1 LVSTKVK
8 YLKKCQASPDINR
21 ENKGEAKRKHLSLHF
36 NNNMVSKGFY
46 CSLTALFVF
55 CIISLFFGG
64 CAQVGVPTG
73 GPRDSLPPVLV
84 SAVPALYQTNF
95 TADKIVFTFNEY
107 VNVEDI
113 QKNLLVSPYPKVNP
127 LVSSKLRTVTVK
139 LKDTLLAN
147 TTYAI
152 NFGNAIKDINEGNP
166 YKNFTYVFS
175 TGNTVDSL
183 TFSGQIIL
191 AENGKKDSTMVALLY
206 RNADDT
212 TVQHRKPNYIARCDS
227 AGKFTFTNLSG
238 GNYKVYGLKDNDG
251 GKTYNSKTEVFAFLD
266 HEIIVSDSTSPV
278 TLYAYMEEKDK
289 KKGAVTKSLP
299 EKKLRY
305 ITPVSSAEQSLLD
318 SLVINFNRP
327 IKTFD
332 PQKIILTDSN
342 LNKIQTSINLDSTK
356 KILSIKAAWAEDNGY
371 RLILDKAAVADT
383 LGDQLTKSDTIKFKS
398 KKIADYG
405 SILIRFTNM
414 DLKKHPVLQFVK
426 GEEMFKSIPI
436 TGSTWSDKMF
446 EPGEYELRI
455 LFDDNNNGKW
465 DPGNYKLK
473 LQPEQAITI
482 DRKLSIRANWD
493 NERDVKL

>member
-1 LVSTKVK
+1 
-8 YLKKCQASPDINR
+8 
-21 ENKGEAKRKHLSLHF
+21 
-36 NNNMVSKGFY
+36 MVSKGFFY
-46 CSLTALFVF
+46 SFSALAVF
-55 CIISLFFGG
+55 CIISWMIGG
-64 CAQVGVPTG
+64 CAQVGMPTG

-84 SAVPALYQTNF
+84 SAVPKLYQTNF
-95 TADKIVFTFNEY
+95 TGDKIVFTFNEY
-107 VNVEDI
+107 IDVADI

-127 LVSSKLRTVTVK
+127 QVSFKLRTVTVK
-139 LKDTLLAN
+139 LKDTLLEN

-152 NFGNAIKDINEGNP
+152 NFGNAIKDNNEGNP
-166 YKNFTYVFS
+166 YRNFTYVFS

-206 RNADDT
+206 RSADDT
-212 TVQHRKPNYIARCDS
+212 TVQHRKPDYIARCDS
-227 AGKFTFTNLSG
+227 AGKFTFTNLSQ

-251 GKTYNSKTEVFAFLD
+251 GKTYNSKTETFAFLD
-266 HEIIVSDSTSPV
+266 HEISVTDSVSPV
-278 TLYAYMEEKDK
+278 TLYAYAEEKDNK
-289 KKGAVTKSLP
+289 KKGTVTKSLL

-305 ITPVSSAEQSLLD
+305 TTSLGTFTQGLIDDLLIT
-318 SLVINFNRP
+318 FNRP

-332 PQKIILTDSN
+332 AQKIILTDS
-342 LNKIQTSINLDSTK
+342 LLKKIEGSTISLDSTK
-356 KILSIKAAWAEDNGY
+356 KIFTIKANWTEDIGY
-371 RLILDKAAVADT
+371 RLIMDKAVVTDT

-405 SILIRFTNM
+405 SILIRFANM
-414 DLKKHPVLQFVK
+414 DVKKHPVLQFVK
-426 GEEMFKSIPI
+426 GEEVFKSVPI
-436 TGSTWSDKMF
+436 TGATWNDKMF

-473 LQPEQAITI
+473 LQPELAITI
-482 DRKLSIRANWD
+482 DRKLNIRANWD

>member
-1 LVSTKVK
+1 
-8 YLKKCQASPDINR
+8 
-21 ENKGEAKRKHLSLHF
+21 
-36 NNNMVSKGFY
+36 MVRKGFFY
-46 CSLTALFVF
+46 SVATLAFFFIVSLLA
-55 CIISLFFGG
+55 GG

-84 SAVPALYQTNF
+84 SAVPKLYQTNF
-95 TADKIVFTFNEY
+95 TADKITFTFNEY
-107 VNVEDI
+107 IDVQDI

-127 LVSSKLRTVTVK
+127 QVNFKLKTVTVK

-152 NFGNAIKDINEGNP
+152 NFGNAIKDNNEGNP

-175 TGNTVDSL
+175 TGSTVDSL

-212 TVQHRKPNYIARCDS
+212 TVQHRKPDYIARCDS

-251 GKTYNSKTEVFAFLD
+251 GKTYNSKTEIFAFLD
-266 HEIIVSDSTSPV
+266 HEITVTDSVSPV
-278 TLYAYMEEKDK
+278 KLYAYAEEKDNK
-289 KKGAVTKSLP
+289 KKGTATKSLA

-305 ITPVSSAEQSLLD
+305 TTSVSASEQSLLD
-318 SLVINFNRP
+318 SLVITFNRP

-342 LNKIQTSINLDSTK
+342 LNKIESSIISLDSTK
-356 KILSIKAAWAEDNGY
+356 KILSIKTQWAEGIAY
-371 RLILDKAAVADT
+371 HLILDKEAVTDT
-383 LGDQLTKSDTIKFKS
+383 LGGELTKSDTIKFKS

-405 SILIRFTNM
+405 SILIRFADM
-414 DLKKHPVLQFVK
+414 DMKKHPVLQFIK
-426 GEEMFKSIPI
+426 GEDVFKSVSI
-436 TGSTWSDKMF
+436 TTTTWSDKMF

-455 LFDDNNNGKW
+455 LFDSNNNGKW

-482 DRKLSIRANWD
+482 DRKLNIKANWD
-493 NERDVKL
+493 NERDAKL

>member
-1 LVSTKVK
+1 
-8 YLKKCQASPDINR
+8 
-21 ENKGEAKRKHLSLHF
+21 
-36 NNNMVSKGFY
+36 M
-46 CSLTALFVF
+46 
-55 CIISLFFGG
+55 
-64 CAQVGVPTG
+64 GVPTG

-84 SAVPALYQTNF
+84 SAVPKLYQTNF
-95 TADKIVFTFNEY
+95 TADKITFTFNEY
-107 VNVEDI
+107 INVEDI
-113 QKNLLVSPYPKVNP
+113 QKNLLVSPYPKINPQVNF
-127 LVSSKLRTVTVK
+127 KLKTVTVK

-152 NFGNAIKDINEGNP
+152 NFGNAIKDNNEGNP

-175 TGNTVDSL
+175 TGSTVDSL

-206 RNADDT
+206 RKADDT
-212 TVQHRKPNYIARCDS
+212 TVQHRKPDYIARCDS
-227 AGKFTFTNLSG
+227 AGRFTFTNLSQG
-238 GNYKVYGLKDNDG
+238 TYKVYGLKDNDG
-251 GKTYNSKTEVFAFLD
+251 GKTYNSKTETFAFLD
-266 HEIIVSDSTSPV
+266 QEIAVTDSVSPV
-278 TLYAYMEEKDK
+278 ILYAYMEEKDNR
-289 KKGAVTKSLP
+289 KKGAITKSLP

-305 ITPVSSAEQSLLD
+305 ATSVSASGQGLLD
-318 SLVINFNRP
+318 SLVITFNRP

-342 LNKIQTSINLDSTK
+342 LNKIEGSTISLDSTK
-356 KILSIKAAWAEDNGY
+356 KIFSIKTQWAEDLGY
-371 RLILDKAAVADT
+371 RLILDKAAVTDT

-405 SILIRFTNM
+405 SITIRFANI
-414 DLKKHPVLQFVK
+414 DVKKHPVLQFVK
-426 GEEMFKSIPI
+426 GEEVFKSIPV

-482 DRKLSIRANWD
+482 DRKLNIRANWD
-493 NERDVKL
+493 NERDVRL